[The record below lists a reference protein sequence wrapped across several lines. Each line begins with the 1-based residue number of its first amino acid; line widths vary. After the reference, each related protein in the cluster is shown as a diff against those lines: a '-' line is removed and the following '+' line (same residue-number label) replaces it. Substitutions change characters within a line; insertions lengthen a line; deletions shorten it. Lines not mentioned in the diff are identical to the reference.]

1 MVSSHLGEGLCQ
13 EETVANR
20 LLAKCDHSNALR
32 FPWRG
37 SRAKFRIRLKVEA
50 LEAWAGNQGQC
61 NTCIARYVARMKSL
75 PKVKRV
81 AAGGGTHSVA
91 RTFSEGKEARHCYQ
105 LHVIL
110 TRGRQET
117 RCIRT
122 RHVQP
127 GMYGARLRSSGA
139 HWIGRGKS
147 GNTAYIHGRW
157 RLVGASRSGA
167 WLEHGKNSYSAV
179 VHGRRSK
186 LINGE
191 IGPQQNMSRG
201 GKKMNGLRSTRGGY
215 MIHED
220 ALSLSQAKPGSGWF
234 WGHCIS
240 VVRPGY
246 FHSLAPSPR
255 ESKPLP
261 LTKIERPTHC
271 HA

>member
-37 SRAKFRIRLKVEA
+37 ERAKFRIRLKVEA

-81 AAGGGTHSVA
+81 AAGGGTHPVA
-91 RTFSEGKEARHCYQ
+91 RTFSEGKEARHCNQ

-117 RCIRT
+117 RRIRT

-167 WLEHGKNSYSAV
+167 WLEHGKNSYSAM

-186 LINGE
+186 IVNGE

-201 GKKMNGLRSTRGGY
+201 GKKMKGLRSTRGGY
-215 MIHED
+215 IIHED
-220 ALSLSQAKPGSGWF
+220 ALSLGQAKPSRGGFGVIAFRLSGP
-234 WGHCIS
+234 
-240 VVRPGY
+240 VTY
-246 FHSLAPSPR
+246 N
-255 ESKPLP
+255 PLP
-261 LTKIERPTHC
+261 QPEREQAPH
-271 HA
+271 